1 MENPF
6 LPQNQNPFQTPYQ
19 APVAAV
25 APGVNTINFS
35 ANDLPAQETS
45 PANNTNPFFNTQASS
60 SSSPFLDGSL
70 SKTFS
75 GRESTISPNT
85 NQALLAT
92 PSSSTFATKP
102 SPLLTPIASTADFSP
117 VPIAAL
123 PIAARQSQIMAI
135 SEIPHRPKPDF
146 FQTSTATVDGFSI
159 QEYLGMLSVEVVIP
173 KDLLFR
179 NPAPHGELHRM
190 KDAEEQLQRV
200 KVAALQDL
208 SAKAKGLGADGLVG
222 VSLQFSQF
230 DAIVCLCSAVGTA
243 VKLGY

>member
-6 LPQNQNPFQTPYQ
+6 LSQNQNPFQTPYQ
-19 APVAAV
+19 APVATA

-35 ANDLPAQETS
+35 ANDLPAKEVL
-45 PANNTNPFFNTQASS
+45 PASSNNPFLNNQATNSG
-60 SSSPFLDGSL
+60 SPFLDGSL
-70 SKTFS
+70 SKAFS
-75 GRESTISPNT
+75 GRESTISPNPQT
-85 NQALLAT
+85 MPLAN
-92 PSSSTFATKP
+92 PSSSSFATKP
-102 SPLLTPIASTADFSP
+102 SPLLSPIVSTADFSP
-117 VPIAAL
+117 MPVAAL

-135 SEIPHRPKPDF
+135 SDIHHKAKPEF
-146 FQTSTATVDGFSI
+146 FQTSTPTVDGFSI
-159 QEYLGMLSVEVVIP
+159 QEYLGMVSVEVVIP

-208 SAKAKGLGADGLVG
+208 TAKAKGLAADGLVG

-243 VKLGY
+243 VKLSP